1 VLNAAPILLN
11 NNKVFLRLRCR
22 GWVRGVGL
30 VSGQSVRS
38 VSIRKIRVHPSS
50 VRPAD
55 DPARNHVIFRLMEQ
69 LHLTIE
75 GMTCQHCVRAVDGRL
90 RKTPG
95 VEVTQVTIGSAD
107 VQYDPARTNVDE
119 IAEAIADEG
128 YTAFQE

>member
-1 VLNAAPILLN
+1 
-11 NNKVFLRLRCR
+11 
-22 GWVRGVGL
+22 
-30 VSGQSVRS
+30 
-38 VSIRKIRVHPSS
+38 
-50 VRPAD
+50 
-55 DPARNHVIFRLMEQ
+55 
-69 LHLTIE
+69 
-75 GMTCQHCVRAVDGRL
+75 MTCQHCVRAVDGRL